1 MPNITTNH
9 AITYTNSM
17 MTMTMKTTTTMMMM
31 MTTIKLGGGCLF
43 KIMLKAKL
51 KRGSKDNFPF
61 FFCRGHKQCPC
72 YSFNLLLTAS
82 LLACS

>member
-1 MPNITTNH
+1 MI
-9 AITYTNSM
+9 M
-17 MTMTMKTTTTMMMM
+17 MTMTTTTTTLMMMM
-31 MTTIKLGGGCLF
+31 MMMMMMTTTIKLGGGCLF

-51 KRGSKDNFPF
+51 KRGSKDNFPYL
-61 FFCRGHKQCPC
+61 FCRGNKQCRC